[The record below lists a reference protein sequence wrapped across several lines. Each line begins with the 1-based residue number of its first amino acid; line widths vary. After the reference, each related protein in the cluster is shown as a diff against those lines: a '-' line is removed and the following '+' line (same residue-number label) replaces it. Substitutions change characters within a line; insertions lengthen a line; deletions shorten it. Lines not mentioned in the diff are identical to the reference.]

1 MGGSRTQ
8 QAAQNVSD
16 SVCSGTSSG
25 GGGGTQQIQLWQ
37 FLLELLT
44 DPKVSLFIKIS
55 FVFVWCSATI
65 HFNLFIVTQ

>member
-1 MGGSRTQ
+1 MVGGSRTQ

-16 SVCSGTSSG
+16 SVCGGTSSG

-44 DPKVSLFIKIS
+44 DPKVSLI
-55 FVFVWCSATI
+55 
-65 HFNLFIVTQ
+65 